1 MNEEYIKEKYSL
13 DDLMAVVHKLRQPDG
28 CPWDNTQ
35 TYESMKKCV
44 TDEAAE
50 VVEAIDNKD
59 FVNLMEELGDLLLQV
74 IMYADMAAE
83 RGEFT
88 LEDVVDELAKKMIR
102 RHPHVFGDED
112 LITKEYSEVMSRG
125 VSLWNAIKLKEKQE
139 RLTEY
144 ESLYDEGKISLELL
158 ELQRQKFAKFIEKI
172 NL

>member
-59 FVNLMEELGDLLLQV
+59 FVNLKEELGDLLLQV